1 VGLHLRVSVSR
12 TAARRRLTHSQ
23 DQSYRGALGDVGGR
37 GNSGGWVLLEI
48 VEGGAEG
55 G

>member
-1 VGLHLRVSVSR
+1 VRLHLRVS
-12 TAARRRLTHSQ
+12 AARTGARIRLTHSQ

-37 GNSGGWVLLEI
+37 GNGGGWVLLDI

-55 G
+55 K